1 MNLWSWLSKVQ
12 ICFLAFLLTVSFNS
26 YSQNS
31 LRDLED
37 LDSLIVGISTPLY
50 NQEFQKTQTNI
61 QKLELRLPGHPI
73 VDLLYA
79 LNLIWKTIPD
89 PNPPEF
95 STIESYLKSSIDKA
109 EQMIDEDKENTEGNF
124 FLLMAHGL
132 LAQYY
137 GDQRSTF
144 KAVSEAKKAYN
155 SVIKGIALKN
165 DYVEYYFSS
174 GLYNYYR
181 EKYPELY
188 PIYKSFVWIFK
199 NGNKEEGINQIQ
211 YASRHAVLSRVEA
224 SHYMAFIY
232 MRMEGKPYD
241 AMKIIRSLLEQYPNN
256 YYFKMM
262 KLECLDMTNQMSLG
276 YKNLQELL
284 PIEMPYI
291 KMTTRA
297 YEGVY
302 AEKIEKNLRKAMSKY
317 KSALK
322 IGESMEDYGNHPKS
336 VAMVGLGRISHANND
351 MDMAIS
357 YFKKAKKL
365 ASSPYIKNEAETY
378 LDSH

>member
-1 MNLWSWLSKVQ
+1 M
-12 ICFLAFLLTVSFNS
+12 TVSYAS

-37 LDSLIVGISTPLY
+37 LDSLIVGISNPLY
-50 NQEFQKTQTNI
+50 NQEFEKTQTNI
-61 QKLELRLPGHPI
+61 HKLEQLLPGHPI

-89 PNPPEF
+89 PYPAEF

-155 SVIKGIALKN
+155 SVIKGMAFKD

-199 NGNKEEGINQIQ
+199 NGNKEDGINQIQ

-232 MRMEGKPYD
+232 MRMEEKPYD
-241 AMKIIRSLLEQYPNN
+241 AIRIVRNLLERYPNN

-262 KLECLDMTNQMSLG
+262 KLECLDMTGQMHQG
-276 YKNLQELL
+276 YEDLQELAV
-284 PIEMPYI
+284 IEKPYL
-291 KMTTRA
+291 KMTTHA

-322 IGESMEDYGNHPKS
+322 IGEGMEDSGNHPKS
-336 VAMVGLGRISHANND
+336 VALVGLGRISHANND
-351 MDMAIS
+351 VDMAKS

-365 ASSPYIKNEAETY
+365 ALSPYIKNEAETY